1 MNIIIFFN
9 KKFIFKKMKRI
20 IFYALIYLV
29 YSMEKLPKYGTIK
42 TYSNSGTFY
51 LNANDFDKDSTIHI
65 QFTAKNGAMNRE
77 IYYEFSDINPED
89 FIGPP
94 SNPKSPSSD
103 GRSSSSVNNIEVS
116 YSNKYYYN
124 IKKDMDKNYLFIKYD
139 GFRGN
144 SLKIEN
150 TRVDWGTVGTIIA
163 ICVFALLFSLFIGC
177 FIYHR
182 CKLRL
187 QKKIDYSPS
196 QTPQEPIYYET
207 PLNNGYDSN
216 TYETPAGT
224 LN

>member
-1 MNIIIFFN
+1 
-9 KKFIFKKMKRI
+9 MKRI
-20 IFYALIYLV
+20 IFYVLIYLV
-29 YSMEKLPKYGTIK
+29 YSMEQLPKYGTIEK
-42 TYSNSGTFY
+42 HSDSETFY

-65 QFTAKNGAMNRE
+65 QFTAKNGAMNSD

-94 SNPKSPSSD
+94 FKPKSPSSIS
-103 GRSSSSVNNIEVS
+103 RSSTSVNNVEVS

-124 IKKDMDKNYLFIKYD
+124 IKKDINNNYLFIYYD

-150 TRVDWGTVGTIIA
+150 TKVDWGTVGTIIL
-163 ICVFALLFSLFIGC
+163 ICVFVLIFSIGIGC
-177 FIYHR
+177 IIYQR

-187 QKKIDYSPS
+187 RKKIDYSSS

-207 PLNNGYDSN
+207 PLQQNQNYYNYGYDSN